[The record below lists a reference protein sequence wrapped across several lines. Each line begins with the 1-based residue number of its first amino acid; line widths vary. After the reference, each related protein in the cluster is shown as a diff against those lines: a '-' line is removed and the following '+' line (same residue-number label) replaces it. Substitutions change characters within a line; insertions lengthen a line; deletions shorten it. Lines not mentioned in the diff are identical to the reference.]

1 MNLTFYSK
9 DSNDNK
15 VLFTTS
21 YIKDDNEVIF
31 NDESVSNTTIYL
43 IINNDSIIFKRKG
56 SILMDI
62 TIKKDLTTKCHYENE
77 MGLSFDFLVKT
88 KSLLIREK
96 RIEMEYSLFLD
107 GDIISTHKITI
118 IFH

>member
-15 VLFTTS
+15 VLFTAS
-21 YIKDDNEVIF
+21 YIKDDNEIIF
-31 NDESVSNTTIYL
+31 NDESTKNTTIYL
-43 IINNDSIIFKRKG
+43 TINNDSIIFKRKG
-56 SILMDI
+56 NINMDI
-62 TIKKDLTTKCHYENE
+62 TIKNDLISKCHYENE

-88 KSLLIREK
+88 NYLVINEK
-96 RIEMEYSLFLD
+96 RIEMEYSLCGD
-107 GDIISTHKITI
+107 GDIISTHKIKI